1 MDEALLMELSGWR
14 QRCEALAVDAEALQ
28 APEPGADHSS
38 YHDAWFELCSRWIAL
53 LWSGIKPALI
63 AESCRW
69 AAAQSQAP
77 ALELHP
83 GTEPPAGFELIES
96 KRLDALLVLAAQ
108 HEQKER
114 LKAERLAEGKRPSGR
129 PRVLDETP
137 DEAAAADRRAEYAA
151 KVAAE
156 REATEQAEAEQRARI
171 LEIAAAAPVPTPEP
185 ALKVRELLQPAAKER
200 QVAQLKQ
207 NQEPTVSADLRER
220 GPAQASVPAPAP
232 TPEPTPEPEWE
243 EEPPAPT
250 PEPEPEPQELPDEP
264 ADDGRVWMP
273 ATELAEV
280 LGISRPAVDKWRKE
294 GLFDGFWRLPPG
306 RRRGMEFDLEGC
318 RAAIEAHRSKA
329 PKPPKRTPE
338 EERERRR
345 VYQAQRR
352 AQLRQQQ
359 QAAPLPVTI
368 EPDEAQVPAVEASA
382 PAEPMAGAED
392 AKALLELAGGDPAT
406 LAALRVLLLQPQS
419 EP

>member
-1 MDEALLMELSGWR
+1 MDEALLMELSHWR
-14 QRCEALAVDAEALQ
+14 ERCEALADAAEALQ

-129 PRVLDETP
+129 PRVVDETP

-156 REATEQAEAEQRARI
+156 REAAEQAEAEQRAKV
-171 LEIAAAAPVPTPEP
+171 LAIAAAAPVPTPEP
-185 ALKVRELLQPAAKER
+185 TP
-200 QVAQLKQ
+200 
-207 NQEPTVSADLRER
+207 EPEWMEE
-220 GPAQASVPAPAP
+220 PPEP
-232 TPEPTPEPEWE
+232 TPEPTPEP
-243 EEPPAPT
+243 AAV
-250 PEPEPEPQELPDEP
+250 PQELPQEP

-280 LGISRPAVDKWRKE
+280 LGISRPTVDKWRNE
-294 GLFDGFWRLPPG
+294 GLFDGCWRLPPG

-318 RAAIEAHRSKA
+318 RAAIEAHRSKP

-345 VYQAQRR
+345 LYQAQRR

-359 QAAPLPVTI
+359 PAPLPVVI
-368 EPDEAQVPAVEASA
+368 EPDEAQAPAVEASA

-406 LAALRVLLLQPQS
+406 LAALRVLLQQGAGVP
-419 EP
+419 

>member
-1 MDEALLMELSGWR
+1 MDEALLLELSGWR
-14 QRCEALAVDAEALQ
+14 QRCEDLADAAEALQ
-28 APEPGADHSS
+28 APEPGADHGEYFDSW
-38 YHDAWFELCSRWIAL
+38 YELASRWV
-53 LWSGIKPALI
+53 SGIRPALI

-156 REATEQAEAEQRARI
+156 REAAEQAEAAQRARI

-185 ALKVRELLQPAAKER
+185 
-200 QVAQLKQ
+200 
-207 NQEPTVSADLRER
+207 T
-220 GPAQASVPAPAP
+220 PAP
-232 TPEPTPEPEWE
+232 TPEPTPEPM
-243 EEPPAPT
+243 
-250 PEPEPEPQELPDEP
+250 PEPAAMPQERLDERLDEP
-264 ADDGRVWMP
+264 ADDGRTWMP
-273 ATELAEV
+273 ATELAQV
-280 LGISRPAVDKWRKE
+280 LGISRAAVDKYRRH
-294 GLFDGFWRLPPG
+294 GLMDGLWRLPPG
-306 RRRGMEFDLEGC
+306 RRRGLEFDLEGC
-318 RAAIEAHRSKA
+318 RAVAVARMTKPPKPPKPA
-329 PKPPKRTPE
+329 KPPKPPKRTPE

-345 VYQAQRR
+345 LYQAQRR

-359 QAAPLPVTI
+359 QPAPLPVTI

-382 PAEPMAGAED
+382 PAEPEGQVYPGQLED

-406 LAALRVLLLQPQS
+406 LAALKALL
-419 EP
+419 EAA